1 MTTAEWMALHDDDSI
16 LRDYFW
22 RTTGAFSKN
31 LDTRRDLYQEA
42 WLRIGQRAGQKTTEY
57 YMHQGFLAMN
67 SYYRAELRNKRLERH
82 GKDYT
87 NTSGA
92 SRMRICRFLQK
103 NVQKKPQT

>member
-42 WLRIGQRAGQKTTEY
+42 WLRIGQRAGQKTIEY

-67 SYYRAELRNKRLERH
+67 SYYRAELRNQRLERY

-87 NTSGA
+87 KTPDA
-92 SRMRICRFLQK
+92 IRKRIGRFFQK
-103 NVQKKPQT
+103 MSKKRP

>member
-42 WLRIGQRAGQKTTEY
+42 WLRMGESAGQKTIEY
-57 YMHQGFLAMN
+57 YMHQGFKAIRN
-67 SYYRAELRNKRLERH
+67 YYLKEVRENRLVWYGP
-82 GKDYT
+82 GKYVGSAT
-87 NTSGA
+87 YQ
-92 SRMRICRFLQK
+92 RVRRILIKIIQ
-103 NVQKKPQT
+103 Q